1 MKISGFQKNSLID
14 YPGQIAS
21 VLFVP
26 FCNMDCYFCHNR
38 HLLYGT
44 PELIDQK
51 EIFRFLESRKKFIDA
66 VVMTGG
72 EPTLYPDL
80 EQFIRRIKELGYLIK
95 LDTNGFEP
103 DIIKDLLEKELLSY
117 LAVDFKAPYD
127 KYGLISTKKNDI
139 ERFKK
144 TVRLLLS
151 SDIDY
156 EFRTTYLPELA
167 KEDILQIAE
176 EIKGAKNY
184 YIQQFRPLSNHT
196 GVIDMRA
203 VKKPHL
209 REYVMDTVQS
219 VKNILKTTNVSVRGV
234 K

>member
-44 PELIDQK
+44 PEIIDQK
-51 EIFRFLESRKKFIDA
+51 EIFDFLNNRKKFIDA
-66 VVMTGG
+66 VVITGG

-80 EQFIRRIKELGYLIK
+80 EGFIADIKEMGYLIK

-103 DIIKDLLEKELLSY
+103 DIVRDLIKKELISY
-117 LAVDFKAPYD
+117 IAVDFKAPYN
-127 KYGLISTKKNDI
+127 KYDMISTKKNDI

-144 TVRLLLS
+144 TVRLLLE
-151 SDIDY
+151 SDADY
-156 EFRTTYLPELA
+156 EFRTTYLPELQ
-167 KEDILQIAE
+167 KEDILMIAN
-176 EIKGAKNY
+176 EIIGAKNY
-184 YIQQFRPLSNHT
+184 YIQQFRPLNSHT

-209 REYVMDTVQS
+209 REYVLDTVQS

>member
-26 FCNMDCYFCHNR
+26 YCNMDCYFCHNR
-38 HLLYGT
+38 NLLYGT

-51 EIFRFLESRKKFIDA
+51 EIFDFLNNRKKFIDA
-66 VVMTGG
+66 VVITGG

-80 EQFIRRIKELGYLIK
+80 EEFITDIKEMGYLIK

-103 DIIKDLLEKELLSY
+103 DIVRDLIEKELVTY
-117 LAVDFKAPYD
+117 FAVDFKAPYN
-127 KYGLISTKKNDI
+127 KYGMISTKKNDI
-139 ERFKK
+139 EQFKK
-144 TVRLLLS
+144 TVNLLLLS
-151 SDIDY
+151 DVDY
-156 EFRTTYLPELA
+156 EFRTTYLPELQ
-167 KEDILQIAE
+167 KEDILMIAN
-176 EIKGAKNY
+176 EIIGAKNY
-184 YIQQFRPLSNHT
+184 YIQQFRPLSSHT
-196 GVIDMRA
+196 GVIDLRA

-209 REYVMDTVQS
+209 REYVLDTVQS